1 MAFHGKTV
9 LITGGAGG
17 IGRAIAR
24 AFARDGATVV
34 LAGRDVTAL
43 ADAVKEIGPDTADHV
58 VADVADPA
66 SAARMVETVAGRH
79 GRLHAAVNNAGILG
93 PVGPVADLDP
103 EAWGGVLAVNLT
115 GVFLSMKHEI
125 AHMRTHGGGTI
136 VNVSSNIGAHGR
148 RPGMAAYAAS
158 KAGVSTLTRTAA
170 LDHIADGVRINAV
183 SPGASDTPMSLL
195 PNESEADRAA
205 RMRTAIPAGRVAD
218 TSEVASTVLW
228 LASDASSH
236 VVGHD
241 LVIDGGATA

>member
-1 MAFHGKTV
+1 MMFDGKIV

-17 IGRAIAR
+17 IGRATAH
-24 AFARDGATVV
+24 AFAREGATVV

-43 ADAVKEIGPDTADHV
+43 TEAVKEIGPGRADHV
-58 VADVADPA
+58 VADVTDPS
-66 SAARMVETVAGRH
+66 SAAQMVETVAGRH
-79 GRLHAAVNNAGILG
+79 GGLHVAVNNAGVLDA
-93 PVGPVADLDP
+93 VGPVADIDTG
-103 EAWGGVLAVNLT
+103 AWDAVLAVNLT
-115 GVFLSMKHEI
+115 GVFLSMKYEI

-136 VNVSSNIGAHGR
+136 VNVASNIGAHNR

-158 KAGVSTLTRTAA
+158 KAGVSILTRTAA
-170 LDHIADGVRINAV
+170 LDHIADGIRINAV

-195 PNESEADRAA
+195 PGESETDRAV

-228 LASDASSH
+228 LASDTSTH

-241 LVIDGGATA
+241 LVIDGGAAA

>member
-1 MAFHGKTV
+1 MAFSGTTV

-34 LAGRDVTAL
+34 LAGRDATAL
-43 ADAVKEIGPDTADHV
+43 AGAVKEIGPDTADHV

-66 SAARMVETVAGRH
+66 SAARMVETVTGRH
-79 GRLHAAVNNAGILG
+79 GRLHVAVNNAGILG
-93 PVGPVADLDP
+93 PVGPVADIDHDS
-103 EAWGGVLAVNLT
+103 WGGVLAVNLT

-125 AHMRTHGGGTI
+125 AHMRAHGGGTI

-195 PNESEADRAA
+195 PNESEAGRAA